1 MFSYIWAKFDLKNS
15 FGKVVLNF
23 GHVIV
28 FAKRNE
34 TEHFFECFCFCSVF
48 VFSFVFVFAFV
59 FAFVLFYLFVCF
71 LFCFVFVLFVCLFV
85 CLFVLICFFFLFFA
99 DLWLSRV
106 YTDTVQVSYRN
117 SYRKVLKNGW
127 VQVDPSPFCTN
138 GSKNSLCTN
147 VLNWILNVEFVEYIR
162 RCDFRTFT
170 VIYIKVYIFG
180 IKFYQNCLY
189 FEKVSQIIFLIQKF
203 LGNA

>member
-85 CLFVLICFFFLFFA
+85 CLFVLICF
-99 DLWLSRV
+99 V
-106 YTDTVQVSYRN
+106 
-117 SYRKVLKNGW
+117 VLLIYGCLGCIQIRCKFRTEIPTGKYLKM
-127 VQVDPSPFCTN
+127 V
-138 GSKNSLCTN
+138 GSKWTPPPFAQTGVKIAYALTC
-147 VLNWILNVEFVEYIR
+147 
-162 RCDFRTFT
+162 
-170 VIYIKVYIFG
+170 
-180 IKFYQNCLY
+180 
-189 FEKVSQIIFLIQKF
+189 
-203 LGNA
+203 